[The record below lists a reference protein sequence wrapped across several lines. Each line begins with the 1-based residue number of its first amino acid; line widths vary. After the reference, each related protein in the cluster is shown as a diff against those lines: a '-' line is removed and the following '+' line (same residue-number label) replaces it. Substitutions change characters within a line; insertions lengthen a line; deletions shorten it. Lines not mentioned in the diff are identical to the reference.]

1 MKKIFIAV
9 LAVAALA
16 SCSKEQTVNVDK
28 GVAIGFDT
36 FVENS
41 TRANDLTV
49 GNFDFGVY
57 GTVTKGNSA
66 LIFNNQ
72 EVTKTFTYT
81 PPVYWIAN
89 ASYTFGAFA
98 PYTGRAWSYKLAGT
112 ADTDKI
118 HAENGTVTFNNQTA
132 AANQDFIYAYQ
143 TATTG
148 DLKTQPETVKFTF
161 SHMLSK
167 VAFKFTNTF
176 ADDGRTSLKVYNVK
190 INNTALEATMPIA
203 NGVDGVWAAETDN
216 NDLVVAFGKAAAKD
230 VALFGNGEFFPVAHQ
245 YIIPVK
251 RTYNI
256 TFSVDLYMAG
266 VYLATYDHEI
276 DAVIDFAKNGNYS
289 LNVKLAPDTVNPDAQ
304 LWPIE
309 FSVDRI
315 EDWDN
320 GNTVDTD
327 DPADGEKDVYPL
339 N

>member
-9 LAVAALA
+9 LAVAAFA
-16 SCSKEQTVNVDK
+16 SCSQEHVVVEQPK
-28 GVAIGFDT
+28 AAIGFDT

-72 EVTKTFTYT
+72 EVKKDFTYS
-81 PPVYWIAN
+81 PAVYWIAE

-98 PYTGRAWSYKLAGT
+98 PYTDRAWSYELAGT
-112 ADTDKI
+112 DSTDKI
-118 HAENGTVTFNNQTA
+118 YAQNGTVTFNNGTA

-148 DLKTQPETVKFTF
+148 DLKAQPAPVTFIF

-167 VAFKFTNTF
+167 VAFNFTNTF
-176 ADDGRTSLKVYNVK
+176 DDDDRTSLKVYNVK
-190 INNTALEATMPIA
+190 INNTALEATMPIVG
-203 NGVDGVWAAETDN
+203 GVDDVWTAKTEN
-216 NDLVVAFGKAAAKD
+216 NDLMVAFGEAVANN
-230 VALFGNGEFFPVAHQ
+230 VALFGNGESFPVAHQ
-245 YIIPVK
+245 YVIPVE

-266 VYLATYDHEI
+266 VYLATYNHVI
-276 DAVIDFAKNGNYS
+276 NAKIDFAKNGNYS
-289 LNVKLAPDTVNPDAQ
+289 LNVMLSPSTVNPDAQ
-304 LWPIE
+304 LYPIE
-309 FSVDRI
+309 FSVERI

-327 DPADGEKDVYPL
+327 DPADGEDDVYPL

>member
-28 GVAIGFDT
+28 GAVIGFDT

-72 EVTKTFTYT
+72 EVKKTFTYS
-81 PPVYWIAN
+81 PAVYWIAD
-89 ASYTFGAFA
+89 ATYTFGAFA
-98 PYTGRAWSYKLAGT
+98 PYTDRAWSYELAGT
-112 ADTDKI
+112 DSTNKLY
-118 HAENGTVTFNNQTA
+118 AENGTVTFNNQTA

-143 TATTG
+143 IAATG
-148 DLKTQPETVKFTF
+148 DLKTKPETVKFTF

-176 ADDGRTSLKVYNVK
+176 ADEGRTSLKVYNVK
-190 INNTALEATMPIA
+190 INNTALEATMLIDG
-203 NGVDGVWAAETDN
+203 GVDDVWTADTND
-216 NDLVVAFGKAAAKD
+216 NDLVVAFGEAAAD
-230 VALFGNGEFFPVAHQ
+230 NVALFGNGASFPVAHQ

-266 VYLATYDHEI
+266 VYLATYNHVINAE
-276 DAVIDFAKNGNYS
+276 IDFAKNGNYS
-289 LNVKLAPDTVNPDAQ
+289 LNVKLSPATVNPEAQ
-304 LWPIE
+304 LYPIE
-309 FSVDRI
+309 FAVEDI
-315 EDWDN
+315 DDWDN
-320 GNTVDTD
+320 GNTLDTD
-327 DPADGEKDVYPL
+327 NPVDGEKDVYPL

>member
-9 LAVAALA
+9 LAVAALV
-16 SCSKEQTVNVDK
+16 SCSKEQTINVDK

-41 TRANDLTV
+41 TRATDLVV

-72 EVTKTFTYT
+72 EVETDFTYEN
-81 PPVYWIAN
+81 PVYWIAD

-98 PYTGRAWSYKLAGT
+98 PYTGRAWSYELAGT
-112 ADTDKI
+112 DKL

-148 DLKTQPETVKFTF
+148 DLKTKPVAVTFTF

-176 ADDGRTSLKVYNVK
+176 ADEGRTSLKVYNVT
-190 INNTALEATMPIA
+190 INNTALEGTMPI
-203 NGVDGVWAAETDN
+203 VDGVDDVWSAGTNN
-216 NDLVVAFGKAAAKD
+216 NDLVVAFGEAAANNVD
-230 VALFGNGEFFPVAHQ
+230 LFGNGESFPVAHQ

-266 VYLATYDHEI
+266 VYLATYNHEI
-276 DAVIDFAKNGNYS
+276 DTLIDFAKNGNYS
-289 LNVKLAPDTVNPDAQ
+289 LNVKLAPNTVNPDAQ

-320 GNTVDTD
+320 GNTLDTD
-327 DPADGEKDVYPL
+327 NPADGEKDVYPL

>member
-1 MKKIFIAV
+1 MKKLFTI
-9 LAVAALA
+9 LAVAATLV
-16 SCSKEQTVNVDK
+16 SCAKEDVVREAARE
-28 GVAIGFDT
+28 AIGFDT

-41 TRANDLTV
+41 TRANDLVV

-72 EVTKTFTYT
+72 EVKTDFTYT
-81 PPVYWIAN
+81 PPVYWIAE

-98 PYTGRAWSYKLAGT
+98 PYTGRAWSYELAGT
-112 ADTDKI
+112 GTDKI
-118 HAENGTVTFNNQTA
+118 HAENGTVTFNNETA

-143 TATTG
+143 TATT
-148 DLKTQPETVKFTF
+148 DELETAPETVKFTF

-167 VAFKFTNTF
+167 VAFKFENTF
-176 ADDGRTSLKVYNVK
+176 DDGNTSLKVYNVK
-190 INNTALEATMPIA
+190 INNTALEATMPI
-203 NGVDGVWAAETDN
+203 NDGVDGVWTADDDN
-216 NDLVVAFGKAAAKD
+216 NDLVVAFGEAAAGN
-230 VALFGNGEFFPVAHQ
+230 VALFGNGESFTVAHQ
-245 YIIPVK
+245 YVIPVT

-266 VYLATYDHEI
+266 VYLATYNHEI
-276 DAVIDFAKNGNYS
+276 KKTINFAKNGNYS
-289 LNVKLAPDTVNPDAQ
+289 LNVTLAPATVNPEAQ
-304 LWPIE
+304 HHPIE
-309 FSVDRI
+309 FTVEEI

-327 DPADGEKDVYPL
+327 DPVDGENDVYPL

>member
-16 SCSKEQTVNVDK
+16 SCSKEQTINVNEGAV
-28 GVAIGFDT
+28 IGFDT

-41 TRANDLTV
+41 TRANDLVV

-72 EVTKTFTYT
+72 EVTNTFTYT
-81 PPVYWIAN
+81 PPVYWIAE

-98 PYTGRAWSYKLAGT
+98 PYTDRAWSYVLAGT

-143 TATTG
+143 TAETD

-203 NGVDGVWAAETDN
+203 NGVDGVWNAATDA
-216 NDLVVAFGKAAAKD
+216 NDLVVAFGEAAADD
-230 VALFGNGEFFPVAHQ
+230 VALFGNGASFPVAHQ
-245 YIIPVK
+245 YVIPVK
-251 RTYNI
+251 RNYNI

-266 VYLATYDHEI
+266 VYLATYTHSINAE
-276 DAVIDFAKNGNYS
+276 IDFAKNGNYS
-289 LNVKLAPDTVNPDAQ
+289 LNIALKPETVNPDAQ
-304 LWPIE
+304 LYPIE
-309 FSVDRI
+309 FAVEKI
-315 EDWDN
+315 NNW
-320 GNTVDTD
+320 
-327 DPADGEKDVYPL
+327 DPADVAL

>member
-9 LAVAALA
+9 LAVAAFA
-16 SCSKEQTVNVDK
+16 SCSKEQVVVEQPK
-28 GVAIGFDT
+28 AAIGFDT

-72 EVTKTFTYT
+72 EVKKDFTYS
-81 PPVYWIAN
+81 PAVYWIAE

-98 PYTGRAWSYKLAGT
+98 PYTDRAWSYELAGT
-112 ADTDKI
+112 DKL
-118 HAENGTVTFNNQTA
+118 HAEDGTVTFNNGTA
-132 AANQDFIYAYQ
+132 KANQDFIYAYQ

-148 DLKTQPETVKFTF
+148 KLETKPDTVKFIF

-167 VAFKFTNTF
+167 VAFNFTNTF
-176 ADDGRTSLKVYNVK
+176 DDDDRTSLKVYNVK

-203 NGVDGVWAAETDN
+203 DGADGVWTAKTEN
-216 NDLVVAFGKAAAKD
+216 NDLMVAFGEAAANN
-230 VALFGNGEFFPVAHQ
+230 VALFGNGESFPVAHQ
-245 YIIPVK
+245 YVIPVE

-266 VYLATYDHEI
+266 VYLATYNHEI
-276 DAVIDFAKNGNYS
+276 KKTINFAKNGNYS
-289 LNVKLAPDTVNPDAQ
+289 LNVVLSPSTVNPDAQ
-304 LWPIE
+304 LYPIE
-309 FSVDRI
+309 FSVERI
-315 EDWDN
+315 EDWDSTN
-320 GNTVDTD
+320 GNV
-327 DPADGEKDVYPL
+327 AL
-339 N
+339 NN

>member
-16 SCSKEQTVNVDK
+16 SCSKEQTINVDK

-41 TRANDLTV
+41 TRATDLVV

-72 EVTKTFTYT
+72 EVETDFTYEN
-81 PPVYWIAN
+81 PVYWIAD

-98 PYTGRAWSYKLAGT
+98 PYTDRAWSYELAGT
-112 ADTDKI
+112 NSTDKI

-148 DLKTQPETVKFTF
+148 DLKTKPVAVTFTF

-176 ADDGRTSLKVYNVK
+176 ADEDRTSLKVYNVK
-190 INNTALEATMPIA
+190 INNTALEGTMPI
-203 NGVDGVWAAETDN
+203 VDGVDDVWSAGTNN
-216 NDLVVAFGKAAAKD
+216 NDLVVAFGEAAANN
-230 VALFGNGEFFPVAHQ
+230 VALFGNGESFPVAHQ

-266 VYLATYDHEI
+266 VYLATYNHVINTE
-276 DAVIDFAKNGNYS
+276 IDFAKNGNYS
-289 LNVKLAPDTVNPDAQ
+289 LNVKLAPNTVNPDAQ
-304 LWPIE
+304 LYPIE
-309 FSVDRI
+309 FAVDKI

-320 GNTVDTD
+320 GNTHDSADDDTVND
-327 DPADGEKDVYPL
+327 YYPL